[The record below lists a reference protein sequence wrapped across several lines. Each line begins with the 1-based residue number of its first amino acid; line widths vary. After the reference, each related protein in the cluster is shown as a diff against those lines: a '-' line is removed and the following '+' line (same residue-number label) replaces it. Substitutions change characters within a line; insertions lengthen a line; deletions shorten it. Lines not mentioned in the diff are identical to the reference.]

1 MTGENPRSG
10 ARVSS
15 EPVTSAF
22 PPVPLER
29 LASAVAGSKI
39 RGDAGIAVVDVAFD
53 SREVAPG
60 SVFFCFPGRHT
71 DGHVHA
77 AAAANAGAAAL
88 VVERWL
94 DVDLPQVVVPSVR
107 EAMGPM
113 SSAAFGDPAASMTT
127 VGVTGTNGKTTVTY
141 LMESI
146 FGAAAW
152 TPGVVGTTG
161 ARIAGD
167 ALPLAHTTPE
177 APDLQRTLALM
188 RDRGVR
194 GAALEVSSHAISQH
208 RVDGIVFDVAIFT
221 NLSQDH
227 LDFHRSMEE
236 YFDTKARLFSSAH
249 ARRGAVNV
257 DDPFGRRLLSATIPI
272 VTYAVDGDADVEA
285 RQVVSTIEGI
295 AFAAS
300 DLDLRSELRGGFNV
314 ENVLAAVT
322 AARLLGIEDDAIVQ
336 GVGALRLVP
345 GRMEVVDAGQDF
357 LVVVDYAHTPDSI
370 RSVLRASRPLT
381 AGRLILVFGCGGDRD
396 RAKRP
401 QMGAAA
407 TENADLTVITTDNPR
422 SEDPMAIISE
432 IEPGA
437 KAGAENGGSAFVVEL
452 DRRTAIRMALH
463 EADSGDVVVIAG
475 KGHEPYQ
482 ELRDH
487 TIAFDDRIVAREEIV
502 AMGERT

>member
-1 MTGENPRSG
+1 MTP
-10 ARVSS
+10 
-15 EPVTSAF
+15 AF
-22 PPVPLER
+22 PPVPLEH
-29 LASAVAGSKI
+29 LASVVPGSTI
-39 RGDAGIAVVDVAFD
+39 RGGAETLVVDIAFD

-60 SVFFCFPGRHT
+60 SVFFCSPGRRT
-71 DGHVHA
+71 DGHLFATDAVK
-77 AAAANAGAAAL
+77 AGSVAL

-94 DVDLPQVVVPSVR
+94 DLDAPQALVPSVR

-113 SSAAFGDPAASMTT
+113 ASAAFGDPASSMTT

-146 FGAAAW
+146 FVAAGW
-152 TPGVVGTTG
+152 TAGVVGTTG
-161 ARIAGD
+161 ARIAGEPV
-167 ALPLAHTTPE
+167 PLSRTTPE

-194 GAALEVSSHAISQH
+194 GAALEVSSHALAQR
-208 RVDGIVFDVAIFT
+208 RVDGIVFDLAIFT

-227 LDFHRSMEE
+227 LDFHGSMEA
-236 YFDTKARLFSSAH
+236 YFEAKSRLFSPGL

-257 DDPFGRRLLSATIPI
+257 DDPSGRRLLEAMIPI
-272 VTYAVDGDADVEA
+272 TTYAIDADADVRA

-295 AFAAS
+295 AFEAEG
-300 DLDLRSELRGGFNV
+300 LVLQSELRGGFNV
-314 ENVLAAVT
+314 GNVLAATT
-322 AARLLGIEDDAIVQ
+322 AAELLGIGGDAIVE
-336 GVGALRLVP
+336 GVGALHQVP
-345 GRMEVVDAGQDF
+345 GRMEPVEAGQDF

-401 QMGAAA
+401 PMGAAA
-407 TENADLTVITTDNPR
+407 TEIADLTVITTDNPR
-422 SEDPMAIISE
+422 SEDPLAIIAE

-437 KAGAENGGSAFVVEL
+437 KESGGAFVIEP
-452 DRRTAIRMALH
+452 DRRTAIQLALH
-463 EADSGDVVVIAG
+463 EAVSGDVVVIAG

-482 ELRDH
+482 ELRDG
-487 TIAFDDRIVAREEIV
+487 TIAFDDRIVAREELV
-502 AMGERT
+502 AMGERA